1 MAISYSNF
9 LTQVR
14 NYTEVDSN
22 VLSDTLLDQFIRNVE
37 LDIAGKV
44 DYDDLRKYA
53 TTSTITAQR
62 FLSMPSDL
70 IYLRSVQIINS
81 NVRDFLEKRDT
92 SFMSEYQSNPVESK
106 TFTVTVVSG
115 NPIDHPYYNVGS
127 TNKYGI
133 DGSTATANV
142 TLNLAEGGTYRFD
155 QSDSSNDGHPLRFST
170 TPNGT
175 HGGGTEY
182 TTGVTTNGVPGT
194 SGAYTEITVAT
205 DAPTLYYYCT
215 NHSAMGWTAN
225 TPSGTTGAPK
235 YYANWD
241 DQNIVLAPTP
251 DQAYTVQINYII
263 DPPHFSST
271 NNTFLSTYQDQ
282 LLLYGVLSEC
292 FSYLKGP
299 MDMYKLYL
307 DKYNESTQ
315 GFAMQQMGNRRRG
328 QYEEGVPRIP
338 IQSPSP

>member
-1 MAISYSNF
+1 MAITHANF

-22 VLSDTLLDQFIRNVE
+22 VLSDTLIDQFIRNVE

-53 TTSTITAQR
+53 TTSTIASQR
-62 FLSMPSDL
+62 YLSMPSDL
-70 IYLRSVQIINS
+70 IYLRSVQITNS
-81 NVRDFLEKRDT
+81 GVRDFLEKRDT
-92 SFMSEYQSNPVESK
+92 SFISEY
-106 TFTVTVVSG
+106 
-115 NPIDHPYYNVGS
+115 
-127 TNKYGI
+127 
-133 DGSTATANV
+133 
-142 TLNLAEGGTYRFD
+142 
-155 QSDSSNDGHPLRFST
+155 
-170 TPNGT
+170 NGT
-175 HGGGTEY
+175 DA
-182 TTGVTTNGVPGT
+182 TGV
-194 SGAYTEITVAT
+194 
-205 DAPTLYYYCT
+205 
-215 NHSAMGWTAN
+215 
-225 TPSGTTGAPK
+225 PK

-241 DQNIVLAPTP
+241 DQNIAIAPIPNAAFTI
-251 DQAYTVQINYII
+251 QINYII
-263 DPPHFSST
+263 DPPHFTST
-271 NNTFLSTYQDQ
+271 NNTFLSTYQDA
-282 LLLYGVLSEC
+282 LLLHGVLSEC

>member
-1 MAISYSNF
+1 MAITHANF

-22 VLSDTLLDQFIRNVE
+22 VLSDTLIDQFIRNAE

-53 TTSTITAQR
+53 TTSTIASQR
-62 FLSMPSDL
+62 YLSMPSDL
-70 IYLRSVQIINS
+70 IYLRSVQITNS
-81 NVRDFLEKRDT
+81 GVRDFLEKRDT
-92 SFMSEYQSNPVESK
+92 SFISEFNPSE
-106 TFTVTVVSG
+106 
-115 NPIDHPYYNVGS
+115 
-127 TNKYGI
+127 TN
-133 DGSTATANV
+133 AT
-142 TLNLAEGGTYRFD
+142 
-155 QSDSSNDGHPLRFST
+155 
-170 TPNGT
+170 
-175 HGGGTEY
+175 
-182 TTGVTTNGVPGT
+182 
-194 SGAYTEITVAT
+194 
-205 DAPTLYYYCT
+205 
-215 NHSAMGWTAN
+215 
-225 TPSGTTGAPK
+225 PK

-251 DQAYTVQINYII
+251 DQAYTIQINYII
-263 DPPHFSST
+263 DPPHFTSS
-271 NNTFLSTYQDQ
+271 NSTFLSTYQDQ
-282 LLLYGVLSEC
+282 LLLYSVLAEC

-315 GFAMQQMGNRRRG
+315 GFAMQQMGSRRRG

>member
-1 MAISYSNF
+1 MAITHANF

-22 VLSDTLLDQFIRNVE
+22 VLSDTLIDQFIRNTE

-53 TTSTITAQR
+53 TTSTIASQR
-62 FLSMPSDL
+62 YLSMPSDL
-70 IYLRSVQIINS
+70 IYLRSVQITNAG
-81 NVRDFLEKRDT
+81 VRDFLEKRDT
-92 SFMSEYQSNPVESK
+92 SFISEFNPSE
-106 TFTVTVVSG
+106 
-115 NPIDHPYYNVGS
+115 
-127 TNKYGI
+127 
-133 DGSTATANV
+133 
-142 TLNLAEGGTYRFD
+142 
-155 QSDSSNDGHPLRFST
+155 
-170 TPNGT
+170 
-175 HGGGTEY
+175 TE
-182 TTGVTTNGVPGT
+182 
-194 SGAYTEITVAT
+194 A
-205 DAPTLYYYCT
+205 
-215 NHSAMGWTAN
+215 
-225 TPSGTTGAPK
+225 APK

-251 DQAYTVQINYII
+251 NAAYTIQINYII
-263 DPPHFSST
+263 DPPHFTSS
-271 NNTFLSTYQDQ
+271 NNTFLSTSQDQ
-282 LLLYGVLSEC
+282 LLLYGVLAEC

-307 DKYNESTQ
+307 DKYNESSQ

>member
-1 MAISYSNF
+1 MAITHANF

-22 VLSDTLLDQFIRNVE
+22 VLSDTLLDQFIRNTE

-53 TTSTITAQR
+53 TTSTIASQR
-62 FLSMPSDL
+62 YLSMPSDL
-70 IYLRSVQIINS
+70 IYLRSVQITNS
-81 NVRDFLEKRDT
+81 GVRDFLEKRDT
-92 SFMSEYQSNPVESK
+92 SFISEFNPSE
-106 TFTVTVVSG
+106 
-115 NPIDHPYYNVGS
+115 
-127 TNKYGI
+127 TN
-133 DGSTATANV
+133 AT
-142 TLNLAEGGTYRFD
+142 
-155 QSDSSNDGHPLRFST
+155 
-170 TPNGT
+170 
-175 HGGGTEY
+175 
-182 TTGVTTNGVPGT
+182 
-194 SGAYTEITVAT
+194 
-205 DAPTLYYYCT
+205 
-215 NHSAMGWTAN
+215 
-225 TPSGTTGAPK
+225 PK

-251 DQAYTVQINYII
+251 DQAYTIQINYII
-263 DPPHFSST
+263 DPPHFTSS
-271 NNTFLSTYQDQ
+271 NSTFLSTYQDQ
-282 LLLYGVLSEC
+282 LLLYGVLAEC

-315 GFAMQQMGNRRRG
+315 GFAMQQMGSRRRG